1 MPKSIDEIEFT
12 IFDTETTGLNP
23 ASGDRIVEL
32 AGLRVKGKE
41 RIAEFDALVNPR
53 RDISPGAFAVNKITP
68 EMLEGAPGMEMVMPK
83 FLDFIEGSYLCSY
96 NIEFDLNFLNNELK
110 IIGLPVLGAR
120 DSFDIL
126 TIARRLMP
134 NQQRYALWFIADK
147 LGIRSQQK
155 HRAFSDVE
163 MTWEVFNKFK
173 DICREKGITDFTDFS
188 GLFAF
193 NPASLESTAFLKISQ
208 IEKAINSRARLKIKY
223 LSAKG
228 SGISFREVIPREIRQ
243 DAANKYL
250 VGYCCLKQE
259 ERTFKID
266 NILELEI
273 VRE

>member
-68 EMLEGAPGMEMVMPK
+68 EMLEGAPGMEAVMPK

>member
-96 NIEFDLNFLNNELK
+96 NIEFDLDFLNNELK